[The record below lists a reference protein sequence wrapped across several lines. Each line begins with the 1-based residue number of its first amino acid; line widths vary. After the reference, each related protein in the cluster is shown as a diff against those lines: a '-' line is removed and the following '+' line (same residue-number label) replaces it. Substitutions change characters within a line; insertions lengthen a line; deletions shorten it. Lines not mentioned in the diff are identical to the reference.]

1 MGGSES
7 QQLSTLWEGQL
18 QKYINTYTVISSQ
31 EVAESG
37 FNNMFQGTFRYMF
50 FNIPSRSSLC
60 ESVSIQSICAWA
72 NLCTSCCLSVLT
84 YKMKG
89 LFYNAKA
96 HKVLL
101 WSEIFLNPESVE
113 LVNLYVLN
121 GTIQYPY

>member
-50 FNIPSRSSLC
+50 FNIPSWSSLY
-60 ESVSIQSICAWA
+60 ESECQYLVYMCLGKSLYFLLPECF
-72 NLCTSCCLSVLT
+72 NL
-84 YKMKG
+84 
-89 LFYNAKA
+89 
-96 HKVLL
+96 
-101 WSEIFLNPESVE
+101 
-113 LVNLYVLN
+113 
-121 GTIQYPY
+121 